1 MRTSRPGTR
10 LALGTT
16 ILEVTP
22 EPHTGC
28 KKFAERYGTD
38 ATKFVN
44 SKEGKRLHLRGI
56 YAKVVE
62 AGADSGW

>member
-1 MRTSRPGTR
+1 V
-10 LALGTT
+10 
-16 ILEVTP
+16 LEVTP

-44 SKEGKRLHLRGI
+44 SAEGKRLHLRGI
-56 YAKVVE
+56 NSRVIQAGEIRLGDVVRK
-62 AGADSGW
+62 S